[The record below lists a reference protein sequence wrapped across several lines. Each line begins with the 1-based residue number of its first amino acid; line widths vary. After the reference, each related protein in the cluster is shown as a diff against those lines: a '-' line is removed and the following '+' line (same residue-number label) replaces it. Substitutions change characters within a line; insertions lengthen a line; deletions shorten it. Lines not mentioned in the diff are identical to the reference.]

1 LVRELLRGE
10 YISKRENLLLV
21 GSPGTGK
28 THLATALVSAGSQNQ
43 PEMGSSKP
51 AT

>member
-28 THLATALVSAGSQNQ
+28 THLATAWASRRAVRGNVCAS
-43 PEMGSSKP
+43 
-51 AT
+51 